1 MTPVVPYTGDDDT
14 DGKPLKTVNFETP
27 CVLIRGG
34 HTATVPIH
42 LLSLCTD
49 HQSHHHRCASACR
62 GILCARRALEQRERD
77 GNWPRVGCW
86 VLGRWREIMLQINGR
101 LSTLP
106 YTVSSLS
113 STRTHRQMTY
123 HHFVNAAALAFAP
136 YWIFYKA
143 RIAAQSEIK
152 SILMGAGFYVIA
164 QFLELITLATF
175 VSGGSEGQS
184 SVEAAGS
191 LLHILQVNVCSNS
204 HNCRSL
210 VVPGHTSKLLV
221 QSRLIGLIHV
231 AGLVLALAMRS
242 THPRTQV
249 SHAPALAFAAPT
261 RQNECVVI
269 CYEFLLHCYV
279 PICT

>member
-1 MTPVVPYTGDDDT
+1 M
-14 DGKPLKTVNFETP
+14 
-27 CVLIRGG
+27 
-34 HTATVPIH
+34 
-42 LLSLCTD
+42 
-49 HQSHHHRCASACR
+49 
-62 GILCARRALEQRERD
+62 
-77 GNWPRVGCW
+77 
-86 VLGRWREIMLQINGR
+86 GRWREITLQINGR
-101 LSTLP
+101 LAALP
-106 YTVSSLS
+106 CTVSSLS

-204 HNCRSL
+204 HNRRSL
-210 VVPGHTSKLLV
+210 DVPGHTSNLLV

-249 SHAPALAFAAPT
+249 SHAPALALAALT

-269 CYEFLLHCYV
+269 CYEFLLHCHCANLHV
-279 PICT
+279 GCIWLGSGRRFAHAPGALVVWRQEPAVELRPDR